1 MPRMQRIKAEFT
13 TYHIIQRGNERKNIF
28 YCDADKYRYLD
39 IVARTKEKYNFM
51 IYCYCLMNNHVHL
64 LVNDNGNDISK
75 LMKSINVSY
84 VSYFNKVYERCGH
97 LFQDR
102 FRSEIIDNDPYLLE
116 VSRYIHNNPVKAG
129 IVARAGE
136 YRWSSY
142 NAYVGKATM
151 IKNLLDTNT
160 ILDIFSE
167 QRNKAVMEYFRFM
180 QNDEHDFADIR
191 VIDIEEE
198 KSNGQENKD
207 YINGREAAM
216 KSIEQKLSEK
226 KLTMEEL
233 LQDKEQRNEM
243 IKAIRKNSSLNLKEL
258 GDLFGGL
265 SESRIS
271 RILRD

>member
-1 MPRMQRIKAEFT
+1 MQRIKAEFT

-129 IVARAGE
+129 IVARPGE

-151 IKNLLDTNT
+151 IKKLLDTNT

-180 QNDEHDFADIR
+180 QNDEHDAADIR

-216 KSIEQKLSEK
+216 KSIEQRLSEK